1 MGKLKVGKSEFKTIF
16 NGVCICVHYIPKNDI
31 TIKQGNSCCESG
43 WCWQLM
49 KRVWDTNPVPNI
61 LHLRMGL
68 HEGPTFRMSLTCQQ
82 LIHINHINDN
92 VHLRFD
98 DSALFSRLDVSKPW
112 LQLLQSPN
120 TRHPSWVASPNHP
133 KIPRFRELFDLLKKA
148 CHIGH
153 ISCDINFT
161 DGFFWVGY
169 FSIDFRPLPPRRPQ
183 KPPLI
188 PRSSKRLCC
197 VKGGKSAVMKGGP
210 YICQLEKNW
219 QQKSLS
225 SFWKSMRIG
234 SKES

>member
-1 MGKLKVGKSEFKTIF
+1 MVLATYEKGL
-16 NGVCICVHYIPKNDI
+16 
-31 TIKQGNSCCESG
+31 
-43 WCWQLM
+43 
-49 KRVWDTNPVPNI
+49 DTNPVPNI

-112 LQLLQSPN
+112 LQLLQSPD

-169 FSIDFRPLPPRRPQ
+169 FSIDFRRFHQGAPKSRFDPPELKAPVLCERREKCRYERRPLHLSIG
-183 KPPLI
+183 KELAAEKSI
-188 PRSSKRLCC
+188 FFLKIHENWIKGILKRC
-197 VKGGKSAVMKGGP
+197 
-210 YICQLEKNW
+210 
-219 QQKSLS
+219 
-225 SFWKSMRIG
+225 
-234 SKES
+234 